1 MASGEILTGGIG
13 PGVPPSRLAGGLQ
26 VRIIDLEEAVARK
39 ERVLAV
45 VREIAALSSSSGI
58 SRPPSSEYWDRIL
71 AVLAQEDE
79 Q

>member
-1 MASGEILTGGIG
+1 M
-13 PGVPPSRLAGGLQ
+13 
-26 VRIIDLEEAVARK
+26 RIIDLEEAVARK